1 MSRILIIDKIF
12 VRIVKDLMGIFDFL
26 VHGLR
31 PIDVHKKRNLSEH
44 KCSAGSFL

>member
-12 VRIVKDLMGIFDFL
+12 VRIVKDLIEISDFL

-31 PIDVHKKRNLSEH
+31 PIDTNEKDPDRT
-44 KCSAGSFL
+44 